1 MIEFKWFNDIENA
14 RLGKHPD
21 DITSK
26 IDEILNINYGVRDIS
41 FLLSSI
47 SSEHWL
53 RILNNRTQNV
63 MISYDFA
70 MFYYEKGI
78 NDQFFPKDTEQINYE
93 NLYSFKYFIEN
104 FFIGGFS
111 IYENIG
117 HIINDIYHLEKIYED
132 GYEKAQISFKS
143 VVSNLSR
150 KVNRNEQIVN
160 KEIKNLEKKKQRLN
174 IETEKIELEKRIKKF
189 NDRSKDIC
197 KMKEYIKKIN
207 SIKNSED
214 FKDTERIR
222 HNIVHNNPPLT
233 LENPVSHRKGG
244 ISTVG
249 EGKYMNSDTV
259 KNYMDVFLEQYL
271 EILTIIKEMLECSNW
286 IKEYDF

>member
-1 MIEFKWFNDIENA
+1 MIEIKWFNDIENA
-14 RLGKHPD
+14 KLGKHPD
-21 DITSK
+21 KITSK
-26 IDEILNINYGVRDIS
+26 IDEILNIKYGIRDIS

-53 RILNNRTQNV
+53 RILNNRTQNI

-70 MFYYEKGI
+70 MFYFEKGI
-78 NDQFFPKDTEQINYE
+78 NDQSFPKDTEQINYE

-132 GYEKAQISFKS
+132 GYEKTQISFKS
-143 VVSNLSR
+143 VVNNLSK
-150 KVNRNEQIVN
+150 KVNRKEQSIN
-160 KEIKNLEKKKQRLN
+160 KNIKKLKKEMQKSNIEKKV
-174 IETEKIELEKRIKKF
+174 ELDGLIQKFEDKK
-189 NDRSKDIC
+189 KDIC

-207 SIKNSED
+207 SIKNSKD

-233 LENPVSHRKGG
+233 LENPVIHGKKG

-249 EGKYMNSDTV
+249 KGRYMNSDTI
-259 KNYMDVFLEQYL
+259 KNYMDIFLEQYF

-286 IKEYDF
+286 IKECDF

>member
-1 MIEFKWFNDIENA
+1 
-14 RLGKHPD
+14 
-21 DITSK
+21 
-26 IDEILNINYGVRDIS
+26 
-41 FLLSSI
+41 
-47 SSEHWL
+47 
-53 RILNNRTQNV
+53 
-63 MISYDFA
+63 
-70 MFYYEKGI
+70 
-78 NDQFFPKDTEQINYE
+78 
-93 NLYSFKYFIEN
+93 
-104 FFIGGFS
+104 
-111 IYENIG
+111 
-117 HIINDIYHLEKIYED
+117 
-132 GYEKAQISFKS
+132 
-143 VVSNLSR
+143 
-150 KVNRNEQIVN
+150 
-160 KEIKNLEKKKQRLN
+160 
-174 IETEKIELEKRIKKF
+174 
-189 NDRSKDIC
+189 
-197 KMKEYIKKIN
+197 MKEYIKKIN

>member
-70 MFYYEKGI
+70 MFYFKKGI

-160 KEIKNLEKKKQRLN
+160 KEIKNLERKKQRLN

-249 EGKYMNSDTV
+249 DGIYMNSDTV
-259 KNYMDVFLEQYL
+259 KNYMNVFLEQYL